1 VSTGSTAWGERIH
14 ERRQALRWSL
24 ADLAKQTGL
33 SRAYLS
39 ALERGRSKRPS
50 AETVKRLEA
59 SLGPLTRVEPSVEPS
74 PGLAALAAE
83 QGLPTQDVADLA
95 GLRIRGRQP
104 QTKERWS
111 FIYQALLASES
122 IDEQPH
128 VYQRPRTTESGRRHP
143 ET

>member
-1 VSTGSTAWGERIH
+1 VSASNDTWGDRIRS
-14 ERRQALRWSL
+14 RRQALRWSL

-33 SRAYLS
+33 SRAYIS

-50 AETVKRLEA
+50 AETVKRLEEA
-59 SLGPLTRVEPSVEPS
+59 LGPLTGLERSVEPP

-83 QGLPTQDVADLA
+83 QGLAEQDVADLA
-95 GLRIRGRQP
+95 SLRIRGRQP

-122 IDEQPH
+122 IDEEPY
-128 VYQRPRTTESGRRHP
+128 VYRRDRTTGSR
-143 ET
+143 